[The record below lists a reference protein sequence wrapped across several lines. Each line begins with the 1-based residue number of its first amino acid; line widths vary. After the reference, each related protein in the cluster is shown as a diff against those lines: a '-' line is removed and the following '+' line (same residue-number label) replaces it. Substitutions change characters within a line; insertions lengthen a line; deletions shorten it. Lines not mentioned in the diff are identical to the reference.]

1 MHKKRGIHRRG
12 GAAEEKDLVYHG
24 VQENTVEE
32 MMPKAWRQVEMNREE
47 VVLQGDGAAWAR
59 AQRQGTSWCL
69 GEELTNSLPM
79 SGHKI

>member
-32 MMPKAWRQVEMNREE
+32 MMPKA
-47 VVLQGDGAAWAR
+47 
-59 AQRQGTSWCL
+59 
-69 GEELTNSLPM
+69 
-79 SGHKI
+79 